1 MLQNENYL
9 VHNGVFIKQGK
20 FSVSSD
26 NRAFIYGDSLFETIL
41 AVNGE
46 LPFFK
51 DHYARLIA
59 GMKTLK
65 YEVPPAFTMQYLK
78 DLILKLLRKNKL
90 FKTARIRLQVYRTA
104 GGFYTPNSNAAEYI
118 INCRQAKPNQT
129 EINTEGLN
137 IKTYTDIR
145 KPANALSPYK
155 TGSSLLYV
163 LASEFKKQS
172 GADEVLL
179 LNTEGRVAESAASNI
194 FVVKKHQIFTPPLSE
209 GCTDG
214 VMRRT
219 IMNIAQEEKIMIRE
233 LPLRLQDVMRS
244 DEVFLTN
251 AVNGIRWVVA
261 LDRKRYYSK
270 MSKYLSKQLNERLP
284 NYSQDSPEN

>member
-1 MLQNENYL
+1 MLHNENYL

-20 FSVSSD
+20 FSVPYN
-26 NRAFIYGDSLFETIL
+26 NRAFQYGDSLFETIL
-41 AVNGE
+41 AVNSE

-65 YEVPPAFTMQYLK
+65 YTVPPAFTMQYLK
-78 DLILKLLRKNKL
+78 ELILKLLRKNKL
-90 FKTARIRLQVYRTA
+90 FKTARIRLQMYRA
-104 GGFYTPNSNAAEYI
+104 PGGLYTPESNAAEYI
-118 INCRQAKPNQT
+118 ITCREASTDQLK
-129 EINTEGLN
+129 INSEGLN
-137 IKTYTDIR
+137 IKAYTDIR
-145 KPANALSPYK
+145 KPVNALSSYK
-155 TGSSLLYV
+155 TGSALLYI
-163 LASEFKKQS
+163 LASEYKKQT
-172 GADEVLL
+172 GADDVLL
-179 LNTEGRVAESAASNI
+179 LNTEGHVAESTSSNI

-214 VMRRT
+214 VMRRA
-219 IMNIAQEEKIMIRE
+219 IMSIALEEKIMIRE

-261 LDRKRYYSK
+261 LDEKRYYSK